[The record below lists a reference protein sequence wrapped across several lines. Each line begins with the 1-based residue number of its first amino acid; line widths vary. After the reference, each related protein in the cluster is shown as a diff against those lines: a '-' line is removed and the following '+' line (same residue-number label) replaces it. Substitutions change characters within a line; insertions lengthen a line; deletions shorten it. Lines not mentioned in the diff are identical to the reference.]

1 MVVNF
6 SYVIIL
12 PCNAVLAH
20 NKMSLVNKL
29 CNDYMLQPL
38 VGKQLTPLRKKESRT
53 YYNRISKGR
62 VLKQYIKFT
71 CVCFSFISKLF
82 VASFNDITFL
92 IVKYKK
98 RTSKNKWIEK
108 INYCRLNNAI
118 WKTRKIELNAGA
130 QGLQQ

>member
-1 MVVNF
+1 
-6 SYVIIL
+6 
-12 PCNAVLAH
+12 
-20 NKMSLVNKL
+20 
-29 CNDYMLQPL
+29 MLQPL

-53 YYNRISKGR
+53 YYDRISKGR

-98 RTSKNKWIEK
+98 RNKQKQVDRENQLLSTK
-108 INYCRLNNAI
+108 
-118 WKTRKIELNAGA
+118 
-130 QGLQQ
+130 